1 MGEMSALSVTSRLKV
16 TDSYGQENKTKK
28 NTQCVKLLD
37 RFVKG

>member
-28 NTQCVKLLD
+28 KHSMC
-37 RFVKG
+37 